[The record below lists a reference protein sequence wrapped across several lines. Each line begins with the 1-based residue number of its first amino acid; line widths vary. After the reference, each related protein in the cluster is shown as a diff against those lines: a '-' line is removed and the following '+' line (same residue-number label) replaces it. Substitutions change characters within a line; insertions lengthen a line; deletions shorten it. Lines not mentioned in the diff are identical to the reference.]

1 MQFVRVHIAKR
12 FFLLLQTLAVP
23 LFFHYI
29 TQPARKSGSQRCYMA
44 ACVKHQWAWLE
55 AHVYIRHTSLHTQTV
70 SPPVYL
76 AQIINENVRSRT
88 PRDIDMSITCT
99 SSRFIY
105 GFQTFRPKDAS
116 WFIFRATSERQK
128 GVPRRQSHRRSFR
141 PSDPA
146 LCGSCPLV
154 TPYYCRLGDLLC

>member
-29 TQPARKSGSQRCYMA
+29 TQPTRKSGSQRCYMA

-55 AHVYIRHTSLHTQTV
+55 AHVYICHTPLHTQT
-70 SPPVYL
+70 
-76 AQIINENVRSRT
+76 QIINENVRSRT
-88 PRDIDMSITCT
+88 SRDIDMSITCT

-116 WFIFRATSERQK
+116 WFIFRATSEWQK
-128 GVPRRQSHRRSFR
+128 GVPRRQSHRRSGLATL
-141 PSDPA
+141 PSVGAVP
-146 LCGSCPLV
+146 
-154 TPYYCRLGDLLC
+154 